1 MMEENKD
8 IKGLLLQQQWEASF
22 FEIVE
27 QYSERLLYC
36 AVGILKSESLA
47 QDALQEG
54 MINIWKNLHKFKGAS
69 HPFTWC
75 YTIVRNAALNELK
88 KEKRHLGADLN
99 SAFNAQSSAELKWD
113 GDEIN
118 NKVQEVLIS
127 LPKKQQLVFELRY
140 YQDLSF
146 KDISELTGTSIGALK
161 ANYHHAKSK
170 MEEKLICLLNLP

>member
-1 MMEENKD
+1 MEETKN
-8 IKGLLLQQQWEASF
+8 IKSLLLQEQWEASF

-36 AVGILKSESLA
+36 AMGILKSESLA

-54 MINIWKNLHKFKGAS
+54 MINIWKNLHKFKGNS

-88 KEKRHLGADLN
+88 KEKRHASADLEN
-99 SAFNAQSSAELKWD
+99 AYAAQSSSELKWD
-113 GDEIN
+113 SDEIN
-118 NKVQEVLIS
+118 SKVQEVLTG
-127 LPKKQQLVFELRY
+127 LPEKQQLVFELRY

-146 KDISELTGTSIGALK
+146 KDIAELTGTSVGALK
-161 ANYHHAKSK
+161 ANYHHAKNK
-170 MEEKLICLLNLP
+170 MEEKLIGLLNLP

>member
-1 MMEENKD
+1 MEETKN
-8 IKGLLLQQQWEASF
+8 IKSLLLQEQWEASF

-54 MINIWKNLHKFKGAS
+54 MINIWKNLHKFKGNS

-88 KEKRHLGADLN
+88 KEKRHISADIE
-99 SAFNAQSSAELKWD
+99 SAFAAQSSSELKWD
-113 GDEIN
+113 SEQIN
-118 NKVQEVLIS
+118 AKVQEVLVG
-127 LPKKQQLVFELRY
+127 LPEKQQLVFELRY

-146 KDISELTGTSIGALK
+146 KDIAELTGTSIGALK

-170 MEEKLICLLNLP
+170 MEEKLIGLLNLP

>member
-1 MMEENKD
+1 MEDNKN
-8 IKGLLLQQQWEASF
+8 IKSLLLQEQWEASF

-54 MINIWKNLHKFKGAS
+54 MINIWKNLHKFKGNS

-75 YTIVRNAALNELK
+75 YTIVRNASLNELK
-88 KEKRHLGADLN
+88 KEKRHLSADLEI
-99 SAFNAQSSAELKWD
+99 AIAAQSPSELKWD
-113 GDEIN
+113 SEEIN
-118 NKVQEVLIS
+118 AKVQAVLTG
-127 LPKKQQLVFELRY
+127 LPEKQQLVFELRY

-146 KDISELTGTSIGALK
+146 KDIAELTGTSVGALK
-161 ANYHHAKSK
+161 ANYHPAKNK
-170 MEEKLICLLNLP
+170 MEAKLIGLLNLP